1 MWMSTIYCPVIGER
15 VASKQDLER
24 ATSRVLCV
32 ELDRETGLCR
42 AQSRAH
48 RGGWLSEYLE
58 RLDEH
63 AINRH
68 GDRCPMLGAHDVT
81 AARCPKPESPQPLKM
96 APAVDSSRR
105 ALATAR

>member
-1 MWMSTIYCPVIGER
+1 MWISTIYCPVIGER
-15 VASKQDLER
+15 VAREQDLEG

-32 ELDRETGLCR
+32 ELDRDTGLCR

-68 GDRCPMLGAHDVT
+68 GDRCPMLGAHDVDG
-81 AARCPKPESPQPLKM
+81 RSVPETGVPL
-96 APAVDSSRR
+96 SR
-105 ALATAR
+105 